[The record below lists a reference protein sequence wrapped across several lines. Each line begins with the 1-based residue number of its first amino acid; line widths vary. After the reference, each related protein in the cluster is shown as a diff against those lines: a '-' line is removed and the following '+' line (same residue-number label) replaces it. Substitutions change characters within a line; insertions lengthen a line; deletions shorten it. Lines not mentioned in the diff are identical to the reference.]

1 LIEFNF
7 QVPYYRPGK
16 MSVCA
21 ECKSYSRNLRKCE
34 FCGAKQR
41 NFTAV
46 DVDFNSCKL
55 SKNMKVKEKVV
66 PFVPRM
72 VNKQYFL
79 CPHCDLSTDKKK
91 CINCDQQI
99 PTDLKIV
106 ELSRGV
112 AKKGR
117 NLQGKIILGQYKQ
130 FSLKRNDALVN
141 SGSITK
147 KLRKGNLLPLP
158 DNYVSNN

>member
-1 LIEFNF
+1 
-7 QVPYYRPGK
+7 
-16 MSVCA
+16 MSVCE
-21 ECKSYSRNLRKCE
+21 ECKSYSRNLRKCD
-34 FCGAKQR
+34 FCGVKQR
-41 NFTAV
+41 KFTAV
-46 DVDFNSCKL
+46 NVDFSSCKL
-55 SKNMKVKEKVV
+55 GKNSKVNEKIV

-72 VNKQYFL
+72 VNKQYYL
-79 CPHCDLSTDKKK
+79 CPQCDLSTDKKK

-99 PTDLKIV
+99 PTALKIV
-106 ELSRGV
+106 ELSRAV

-147 KLRKGNLLPLP
+147 KQMKGNLLPLP
-158 DNYVSNN
+158 ENYVSKN